1 MWFQFG
7 ERRSLDGTH
16 DHRTVTSH
24 YLRYSLY
31 SFFRLQIRLTLV
43 IFGVGAVFLD
53 VAAVAGFRAG
63 NAQSPPLA
71 FAAFFT
77 LMVLWVT
84 YWFGFRIAYWLEVR
98 DGQLFWRAGIRSGT
112 IPIQAVTSI
121 GALALLSGVGVIR
134 TANGQIYLWPTKYF
148 PTFADRMGQ
157 LYPHIEVKVGKLARF
172 NARLQGTLT
181 PKLPGGR
188 LSMIYEEGDD

>member
-1 MWFQFG
+1 LWFQFG

-121 GALALLSGVGVIR
+121 GALALLSGCRGNPHCERPDLPLAYEVLPDVRRPDGPAVSAHRGEGWQACSIQR
-134 TANGQIYLWPTKYF
+134 EATGN
-148 PTFADRMGQ
+148 AD
-157 LYPHIEVKVGKLARF
+157 P
-172 NARLQGTLT
+172 
-181 PKLPGGR
+181 
-188 LSMIYEEGDD
+188 